1 MPVPTASEN
10 GSEACGAGRARC
22 GSETPVMILLNAHK
36 VSYSLPGRDLLLDA
50 DLTLNEGEKVG
61 LIGRNGSGKSTFLK
75 LLASRLQPDSGTI
88 TLRNQVELRYLE
100 QLPQLSSESGLSLIQ
115 AVLQGVPR
123 LLDLRSRYEEACRH
137 LPSATGSQQ
146 ADLEKEINSLTDE
159 LTLHD
164 AWDLETRAQT
174 LLTTLGFSDLE
185 RPLAQLSGGEIKRL
199 SLAATLLVPPDILL
213 LDEPTNH
220 LDIATISWL
229 ERYLK
234 GARFTVLMVTHDRYF
249 LERVCQRIVEVADL
263 GLQNFAGN
271 YSQYLDLKAER
282 EATKARQQERFD
294 NVMRQEKAW
303 LLQGPKARST
313 KQKAR
318 LERIQQMLDDGSGI
332 LTEPGQTEDAAWDL
346 GTRRL
351 GKKVVTVTIDSHRI
365 LKPLEFELRP
375 GERVGI
381 VGANGS
387 GKTTFLD
394 LIAGRQKPEKGEVSL
409 GETVAVGYFDQHTAR
424 LSHLPE
430 DTRALEA
437 VKEIA
442 PFIPLKNGKELT
454 AARLA
459 EMFLFSGPMQSIPIG
474 KLSGGERK
482 RLELLRILMARPNL
496 FVADEPTNDL
506 DLETLSRLEFFLDN
520 FPGCVCLASHDRFLL
535 QRICDRILIFRN
547 GRVEECLPQVLEEM
561 TAESFAEEPTRAAPA
576 KTPSSP
582 PPVEAQ
588 TPAKRKLSY
597 KEQRELA
604 ELEQSIP
611 RWEQELEQLDSEI
624 AAKADSYTAIRELL
638 EKKEKL
644 SARLEAGV
652 EKWAA
657 LEELRE
663 SLQA

>member
-1 MPVPTASEN
+1 
-10 GSEACGAGRARC
+10 
-22 GSETPVMILLNAHK
+22 MILLNAHK